1 MSGHS
6 KWRNI
11 KIKKQKMDKLRG
23 STFTRATKEIIT
35 AAREGGENPD
45 TNLRLKKAIEKAKE
59 VNMPQDNIKRAVMR
73 GAGKLEGVSY
83 EEFTLEGYG
92 PDGVAIMLEVLTDNK
107 QRALPEVRH
116 IFSKSGGSLGE
127 GGCVSWMFK
136 KNGIIVVDKNTVD
149 EETLMDIALEA
160 GAQDIQTEENSYE
173 VITSPEDLERV
184 KSKLLEKKINISSA
198 EITFSPTTT
207 VQLKGEKAQRIL
219 KLVEALDELDDV
231 QNVYAN
237 FDIPE
242 KEIEG

>member
-6 KWRNI
+6 KWKTI
-11 KIKKQKMDKLRG
+11 KIRKQKMDKLRG
-23 STFTRATKEIIT
+23 SSFTRATKEIIN

-107 QRALPEVRH
+107 QRTLPEVRH
-116 IFSKSGGSLGE
+116 TFSKSGGSLGE

-136 KNGIIVVDKNTVD
+136 RTGVITVDKNTVD
-149 EETLMDIALEA
+149 EETLMDIVLEA
-160 GAQDIQTEENSYE
+160 GAQDIQTEEDSYE
-173 VITSPEDLERV
+173 IVTSPEDLEKV
-184 KSKLLEKKINISSA
+184 KSYLAEKKINISSA

-207 VQLKGEKAQRIL
+207 VQLEGEKAKRIL

-231 QNVYAN
+231 QNVHCN

>member
-11 KIKKQKMDKLRG
+11 KIRKQKMDKLRG
-23 STFTRATKEIIT
+23 STFTRATREIIT

-73 GAGKLEGVSY
+73 GVGKLEGVSY

-184 KSKLLEKKINISSA
+184 KSYLAEKKINISSA

-207 VQLKGEKAQRIL
+207 VKLEGEKAQRIL